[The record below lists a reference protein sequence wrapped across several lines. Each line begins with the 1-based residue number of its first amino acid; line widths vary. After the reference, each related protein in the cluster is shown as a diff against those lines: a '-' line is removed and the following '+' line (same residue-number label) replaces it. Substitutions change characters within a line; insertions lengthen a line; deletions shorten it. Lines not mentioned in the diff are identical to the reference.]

1 MNFPYRAQSF
11 RWSTLTFIAATLFTS
26 SLQANAACLSDEQ
39 VLNLHK
45 NIMAAT
51 PAETMEGLSDE
62 DGACT
67 RRKLHQLMLARYGA
81 VVGYKAGL
89 TNPAVQKRFN
99 TDKPVWGRLY
109 QGMLVDSGSTVPAK
123 FAARP
128 LFESDMLVRISSER
142 IQQAKTPMDV
152 LDSIDQI
159 IPFIE
164 LPDLV
169 VETPQKLNGSAIA
182 AINVGARLGV
192 KGEPLPVPTSSNERQ
207 ALLGALRDMKVIVS
221 DGSQAPLN
229 VTPGSAILEH
239 PLNAVLW
246 LVQALA
252 SEGLQLKPGELVSL
266 GSFSPLMPPKPS
278 QQITVTYEG
287 LPGSRPVVV
296 NFR

>member
-1 MNFPYRAQSF
+1 MQRHHLTLGFQWPSLALVAAALF
-11 RWSTLTFIAATLFTS
+11 STPLV
-26 SLQANAACLSDEQ
+26 QAACLSDAQ
-39 VLNLHK
+39 VAALTK
-45 NIMAAT
+45 SMAAST

-67 RRKLHQLMLARYGA
+67 RRKLHPHLLAQHGP

-109 QGMLVDSGSTVPAK
+109 QSMLLPSGSNVPAK

-128 LFESDMLVRISSER
+128 LLESDMLVRISSER
-142 IQQAKTPMDV
+142 IQQAKTPMEVMDA
-152 LDSIDQI
+152 IDQI

-169 VETPQKLNGSAIA
+169 VEAPPKLNGAAIA

-192 KGEPLPVPTSSNERQ
+192 KGEPIAVPSSAGDRKRLLD
-207 ALLGALRDMKVIVS
+207 ALHDMKVTVS
-221 DGSQAPLN
+221 DGSPAPLN
-229 VTPGSAILEH
+229 VTPGHAILEH

-252 SEGLQLKPGELVSL
+252 AEGIQLKPGELVSL
-266 GSFSPLMPPKPS
+266 GSFSPLMPPKPG
-278 QQITVTYEG
+278 QTITVTYDG
-287 LPGSRPVVV
+287 LPGAQPVVV
-296 NFR
+296 NFH